1 MTRTGN
7 GWAHTQLRHGGRV
20 GSRILGT
27 SARGSRG
34 RLGLNR
40 VDRGATSV
48 EYALMVSLI
57 TVVIIASVTL
67 FGQNVVQLF
76 QVPASAL

>member
-1 MTRTGN
+1 M
-7 GWAHTQLRHGGRV
+7 
-20 GSRILGT
+20 T

-34 RLGLNR
+34 RFGKNR
-40 VDRGATSV
+40 AARGATSV

-57 TVVIIASVTL
+57 AVVIIASVTL